1 MLAGNLLR
9 RMKALPAWNN
19 LISHYSGSVRCK
31 DSMLRMTIALSRSFL
46 VLRGGNKDQ
55 LYKELYVIY
64 IYRSKG
70 NYY

>member
-1 MLAGNLLR
+1 MLAGNLLS

-31 DSMLRMTIALSRSFL
+31 DSMLRMTIALSRSIL

-55 LYKELYVIY
+55 LYKELYDIY
-64 IYRSKG
+64 IDLKE